1 MSATRTTR
9 RARLLVV
16 VCTVLAAGACSADG
30 DGTRT
35 DPGDDHGS
43 AAGSADHWSYDDV
56 EAWEETCATGRE
68 QSPVDLVGAT
78 GRDLPDLGFA
88 YRPAP
93 ATVVDNGHTVQATFE
108 GAGSL
113 ELGGET
119 FELRQLHFHSPSEHL
134 IDSTS
139 YAAEVHLVH
148 ESADGRLAVVAVLVE
163 EGSANQVVTTLLD
176 LMPAEGA
183 ESVAADGP
191 VDPAGVLPA
200 DRRAFRYDGSLTTPP
215 CTEGVAWS
223 VLAEPIT
230 WSAGQL
236 ADFAERHPDS
246 HRPPQPLDGRV
257 LLQDE
262 R

>member
-1 MSATRTTR
+1 MSAARTTR
-9 RARLLVV
+9 LVRLPLVLCV
-16 VCTVLAAGACSADG
+16 VLAAGACSSDAG
-30 DGTRT
+30 ES
-35 DPGDDHGS
+35 GS
-43 AAGSADHWSYDDV
+43 EPRDETASAEHWSYEDV

-68 QSPVDLVGAT
+68 QSPVDLTGAT
-78 GRDLPDLGFA
+78 DRDLPDLGFS

-93 ATVVDNGHTVQATFE
+93 ATVVDNGHSVQTSFG

-113 ELGGET
+113 ELDGET
-119 FELRQLHFHSPSEHL
+119 FELRQLHFHTPSEHL
-134 IDSTS
+134 LDGTA
-139 YAAEVHLVH
+139 YAAEIHLVH
-148 ESADGRLAVVAVLVE
+148 EDPEGRLAVVAVLVE
-163 EGSANQVVTTLLD
+163 EGDANQLVSDVLD
-176 LMPAEGA
+176 LAPAEGA
-183 ESVAADGP
+183 EPADADDP
-191 VDPAGVLPA
+191 IDPADVLPA

-230 WSAGQL
+230 WSADQL

-257 LLQDE
+257 LLHDE

>member
-1 MSATRTTR
+1 MNATRPTR
-9 RARLLVV
+9 RARLLFVLCVV
-16 VCTVLAAGACSADG
+16 MAAGACSADG

-35 DPGDDHGS
+35 EPDTEHATEAGS
-43 AAGSADHWSYDDV
+43 AAHWSYDDV
-56 EAWEETCATGRE
+56 AAWEETCATGRE
-68 QSPVDLVGAT
+68 QSPIDLAGAT

-134 IDSTS
+134 IDGAS

-148 ESADGRLAVVAVLVE
+148 EGTDGRLAVVAVLVE
-163 EGSANQVVTTLLD
+163 EGSPNQTVAAMLDVV
-176 LMPAEGA
+176 PAEGA
-183 ESVAADGP
+183 EPVAADGA
-191 VDPAGVLPA
+191 VDPAEVLPA
-200 DRRAFRYDGSLTTPP
+200 DRRTFRYDGSLTTPP

-246 HRPPQPLDGRV
+246 HRPPQSLDGRV
-257 LLQDE
+257 LLHDE

>member
-1 MSATRTTR
+1 MNATRPNR
-9 RARLLVV
+9 RVRLLVV
-16 VCTVLAAGACSADG
+16 LCVALAAGSCSGDG

-35 DPGDDHGS
+35 EPGDHGS
-43 AAGSADHWSYDDV
+43 EAGRAEDWSYDDV

-68 QSPVDLVGAT
+68 QSPVDLAGAT
-78 GRDLPDLGFA
+78 SRDLPDLGFA

-93 ATVVDNGHTVQATFE
+93 ATVVDNGHTVQASFE

-113 ELGGET
+113 ELDGET

-134 IDSTS
+134 VAGAS

-148 ESADGRLAVVAVLVE
+148 EGTDGRLAVVAVLVE
-163 EGSANQVVTTLLD
+163 EGSANPVVAALLD
-176 LMPAEGA
+176 QVPAAGA
-183 ESVAADGP
+183 EPVAADAP
-191 VDPAGVLPA
+191 VDPARVLPA

-236 ADFAERHPDS
+236 AEFAERHPDS

-257 LLQDE
+257 LLHDE